1 MMFLVFGSMHISVGQ
16 SDIGRIKCVCID
28 AGHGGKDPGAMG
40 SKAKEKNVVLAVALK
55 LGKLIETAYPDMKV
69 VYIRNKDV
77 LILSNTT
84 NKMKALV
91 VEDINTLTYK
101 DVSIPQIND
110 DEVLI
115 KVKACG
121 ICGSDIPR
129 VKNNGVH
136 FYPIIVGH
144 EFSGEIVELGKNVTS
159 YSLGDRVTAAP
170 LIPCN
175 NCDNCYQGNPAMCQH
190 YSFIGSR
197 QNGAMAEYVAVP
209 AKNIVPIADNVTYA
223 QAACIEPITVAIHG
237 VERAGAIDSGK
248 SAIVYGCGTIGILT
262 MQCLKAKGLEKIY
275 VIDIDDYKLELAKNL
290 GAYEVLNSTKINIPE
305 YFNKIGKVDY
315 VYETAGVN
323 FLQSQ
328 VLELAKKGG
337 HVIYIGTAHKDV
349 TIPAKS
355 FELILRGEL
364 NVTGSWMSYSAP
376 FPGNEWIAAA
386 EYLQTRKVKVDEI
399 ITHKIPLSD
408 GIKAFDIL
416 SNKNNNAL
424 KVMYYMD

>member
-1 MMFLVFGSMHISVGQ
+1 MTNL
-16 SDIGRIKCVCID
+16 
-28 AGHGGKDPGAMG
+28 P
-40 SKAKEKNVVLAVALK
+40 
-55 LGKLIETAYPDMKV
+55 
-69 VYIRNKDV
+69 
-77 LILSNTT
+77 NT
-84 NKMKALV
+84 MKALV
-91 VEDINTLTYK
+91 VEDINKLTFK
-101 DVSIPQIND
+101 DVPIPQIKAN
-110 DEVLI
+110 EVLI

-144 EFSGEIVELGKNVTS
+144 EFSGEIVQIGANVKS
-159 YSLGDRVTAAP
+159 HFIGERVTAAP

-175 NCDNCYQGNPAMCQH
+175 NCENCYQGNPAMCQH

-209 AKNIVPIADNVTYA
+209 EKNIVPIADNVTYA

-237 VERAGAIDSGK
+237 IERAGAIDSGK

-262 MQCLKAKGLEKIY
+262 MQCLKAKGLEKVY
-275 VIDIDDYKLELAKNL
+275 VIDIDDYKLELAKKL
-290 GAYEVLNSTKINIPE
+290 GAYEVLNSTKVNIPE
-305 YFNKIGKVDY
+305 YFAKIGKVDY

-323 FLQSQ
+323 FLQAQ

-337 HVIYIGTAHKDV
+337 HVVYIGTAHQNV
-349 TIPAKS
+349 SIPAKS

-364 NVTGSWMSYSAP
+364 KITGSWMSYSAP
-376 FPGNEWIAAA
+376 FPGHEWKAAA
-386 EYLQTRKVKVDEI
+386 EYLQSGKVKVDEI
-399 ITHKIPLSD
+399 ITHKLSLNN

-416 SNKNNNAL
+416 LDRQNNAL
-424 KVMYYMD
+424 KVMYLID

>member
-1 MMFLVFGSMHISVGQ
+1 MSTL
-16 SDIGRIKCVCID
+16 
-28 AGHGGKDPGAMG
+28 P
-40 SKAKEKNVVLAVALK
+40 LL
-55 LGKLIETAYPDMKV
+55 
-69 VYIRNKDV
+69 
-77 LILSNTT
+77 
-84 NKMKALV
+84 MKALV
-91 VEDINTLTYK
+91 IEDNNILSYK
-101 DVSIPQIND
+101 NVDIPKIKS

-136 FYPIIVGH
+136 FYPIIIGH
-144 EFSGEIVELGKNVTS
+144 EFSGEIVQIGTNVKS
-159 YSLGDRVTAAP
+159 HFIGERVTAAP

-175 NCDNCYQGNPAMCQH
+175 DCENCYQGNPAMCQH

-209 AKNIVPIADNVTYA
+209 EKNIIPIADNVTYA

-237 VERAGAIDSGK
+237 IERAGAIDSGK

-262 MQCLKAKGLEKIY
+262 MQCLKAKGLEKVY
-275 VIDIDDYKLELAKNL
+275 VIDIDDYKLELAKKL
-290 GAYEVLNSTKINIPE
+290 GAYEVLNSTKVNITD
-305 YFNKIGKVDY
+305 YFAKIGKVDY

-323 FLQSQ
+323 FLQAQ

-337 HVIYIGTAHKDV
+337 HIVYIGTAHKDV

-376 FPGNEWIAAA
+376 FPGDEWKAAA
-386 EYLQTRKVKVDEI
+386 EYLQSGKIKVDEI
-399 ITHKIPLSD
+399 ITHKLPLNN
-408 GIKAFDIL
+408 GIKAFDAL
-416 SNKNNNAL
+416 LDKQNNAL
-424 KVMYYMD
+424 KVMYFMD

>member
-1 MMFLVFGSMHISVGQ
+1 M
-16 SDIGRIKCVCID
+16 
-28 AGHGGKDPGAMG
+28 
-40 SKAKEKNVVLAVALK
+40 
-55 LGKLIETAYPDMKV
+55 
-69 VYIRNKDV
+69 
-77 LILSNTT
+77 SNTT

-275 VIDIDDYKLELAKNL
+275 VIDIDDYKLELAKIL

-386 EYLQTRKVKVDEI
+386 EYLQTGKVKVDEI